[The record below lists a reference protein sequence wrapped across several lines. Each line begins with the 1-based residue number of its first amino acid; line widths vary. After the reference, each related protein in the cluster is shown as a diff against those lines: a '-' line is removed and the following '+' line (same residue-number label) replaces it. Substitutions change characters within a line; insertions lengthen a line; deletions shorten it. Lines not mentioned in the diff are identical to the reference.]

1 MTETEQIE
9 PVASQRRKLG
19 WFSRTVLFFNWFFIA
34 GLLLA
39 NFSPLVNP
47 SRVWPMAFMGL
58 LQPAFML
65 ANVLFLLYWIVRRK
79 QQVYYTL
86 IALLI
91 SMIHISKQFRIP
103 LGSPDPAPAQAFS
116 LMSWNVKLFDL
127 YNWSGNK
134 ETRAKMFE
142 LIKAQDPGV
151 LCLQEFY
158 SEDTGPF
165 RNLDTLKSMMNYPFA
180 SEAYTITLRKTDH
193 WGVATFSRYPIVHEG
208 KIVFNNRSN
217 NICLYSDIVINGD
230 TIRVYNMHLQSINF
244 GYADI
249 RFVETMLSE
258 EEAEDELENS
268 KNILRRMKRAYG
280 RRAEQ
285 ANAIAKHMRTCPHPM
300 IICGDFNDTPIS
312 YTYRILADNM
322 HDAFRES
329 GSGFGK
335 TFVNPL
341 PIPRIDYIFH
351 STTLQSWEFHT
362 ITTEGM
368 SDHYPVT
375 CKLSFTTGDRE

>member
-1 MTETEQIE
+1 M
-9 PVASQRRKLG
+9 VA
-19 WFSRTVLFFNWFFIA
+19 NI
-34 GLLLA
+34 
-39 NFSPLVNP
+39 
-47 SRVWPMAFMGL
+47 
-58 LQPAFML
+58 
-65 ANVLFLLYWIVRRK
+65 LFLLYWIVRRK

-103 LGSPDPAPAQAFS
+103 LGAPDPAPASAFS

-134 ETRAKMFE
+134 ETRAKMFS

-165 RNLDTLKSMMNYPFA
+165 RNLDTLKSLLQYPFA

-217 NICLYSDIVINGD
+217 NICLYSDIAVNGD

-258 EEAEDELENS
+258 EEAEDELESS
-268 KNILRRMKRAYG
+268 KNILRRMKRAYA

-312 YTYRILADNM
+312 YTYRILADDM

-329 GSGFGK
+329 GAGFGK

-351 STTLQSWEFHT
+351 STTLKSWEFTT
-362 ITTEGM
+362 IKTEGM

-375 CKLSFTTGDRE
+375 CKLSFTTDTRK